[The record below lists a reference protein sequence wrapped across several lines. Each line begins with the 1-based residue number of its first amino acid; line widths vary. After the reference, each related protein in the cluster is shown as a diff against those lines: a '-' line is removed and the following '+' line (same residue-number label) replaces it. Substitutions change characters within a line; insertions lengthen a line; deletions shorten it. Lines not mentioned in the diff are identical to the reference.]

1 MKSSGFGVQ
10 GCHRLPPLGDLPRLR
25 PELQPLKPMSS
36 LQPTKWKL
44 NKTEQKELDDAVA
57 LFLNGLGLSGKAA
70 QDKAD
75 EFRKNKEREMKMA
88 KAEKAA
94 EKKMVKATG
103 GSDDN
108 AKAANAN
115 AANAI
120 RIKDQDDTAKPSGNT
135 EYLAKIQEAKLAI
148 LRTDVFKRIEGE
160 HPLPIQQKD
169 GGVQEFRVGNF
180 WF

>member
-75 EFRKNKEREMKMA
+75 EFRKDKKGDEDGKGRES
-88 KAEKAA
+88 
-94 EKKMVKATG
+94 G
-103 GSDDN
+103 G
-108 AKAANAN
+108 
-115 AANAI
+115 
-120 RIKDQDDTAKPSGNT
+120 
-135 EYLAKIQEAKLAI
+135 EE
-148 LRTDVFKRIEGE
+148 
-160 HPLPIQQKD
+160 D
-169 GGVQEFRVGNF
+169 GKGDGWQ
-180 WF
+180 

>member
-94 EKKMVKATG
+94 EKKMAKATG

-108 AKAANAN
+108 ANAANAN
-115 AANAI
+115 AANA
-120 RIKDQDDTAKPSGNT
+120 IKDQDDTAKPSGNT

>member
-10 GCHRLPPLGDLPRLR
+10 GCHRLPPLVDLPRLR
-25 PELQPLKPMSS
+25 PELQPLKPMS

-75 EFRKNKEREMKMA
+75 EFRKEKEREMKMA

-94 EKKMVKATG
+94 EKKMAKATG
-103 GSDDN
+103 GSDGN
-108 AKAANAN
+108 AAN